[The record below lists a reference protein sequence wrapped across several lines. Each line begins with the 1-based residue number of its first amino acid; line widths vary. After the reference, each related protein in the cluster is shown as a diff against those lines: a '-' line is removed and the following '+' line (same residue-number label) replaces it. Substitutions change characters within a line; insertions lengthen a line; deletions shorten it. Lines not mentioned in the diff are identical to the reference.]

1 MASSPRGTFLFAG
14 DDLTEGIYG
23 ESYVE
28 RIAKALY
35 QGGGGLQGDVVNAG
49 QAGDTV
55 ASLLKR
61 IDAPLQ
67 QHLPHW
73 VILGVGGNDAWLSW
87 LGSHS
92 VGWWLWLRYRRLWF
106 GQTPTTDLDQFAACY
121 RALIDKARQVNARV
135 LVCTTTP
142 VGEKLSSP
150 VNRHLAR
157 LNGVI
162 KHVAAESQ
170 VPVADVWQAFVEEL
184 STLSRPSSYVAGE
197 WLFTVLDRRRLQ
209 SRSPDEIASR
219 RRLHLTF
226 DGVHLNSRGA
236 DLWARVVL
244 AALAQT
250 QGAAVAPSQSPA
262 WQLGIP
268 CFQRGSLQVCA
279 SPGWGARARDV
290 ADILVESYECL
301 SSLTGVHPAV
311 QVAVLTQAHWSH
323 VAGTLPYPRP
333 AARWEGRLGV
343 VFVPQAYD
351 DRFQRD
357 VHLPEAVASVTS
369 WPPALQGVGVSAKA
383 TALAD
388 LLAVQELARLFL
400 QELQVTAA
408 DPLLD
413 DLMAACLAQVAIHAR
428 EGEAAVSMAAAW
440 DTWGEVLA
448 RAGDQEG
455 QIRLQARA
463 LFEAHGEGV
472 ITSIVEQAHNMG
484 QRWTTSLE
492 SLDAES
498 ELEPVR
504 RSQ

>member
-1 MASSPRGTFLFAG
+1 MASSPRSIFLFAG
-14 DDLTEGIYG
+14 DDLTEGTCG
-23 ESYVE
+23 EGYVE
-28 RIAKALY
+28 RVAKALY
-35 QGGGGLQGDVVNAG
+35 QGAGGLQGDVINAG

-67 QHLPHW
+67 QYAPHW
-73 VILGVGGNDAWLSW
+73 VILAVGRNDAWMSW
-87 LGSHS
+87 LSSHS
-92 VGWWLWLRYRRLWF
+92 IGWWLWLRYRRLSF
-106 GQTPTTDLDQFAACY
+106 GQTPITDLDQFAASY
-121 RALIDKARQVNARV
+121 RALIDRARQINARV
-135 LVCTTTP
+135 LVCTATP

-162 KHVAAESQ
+162 KHVAAECQ

-197 WLFTVLDRRRLQ
+197 WMFTLLDRRRLQ

-244 AALAQT
+244 TALARA
-250 QGAAVAPSQSPA
+250 QGVAVAQSESPA

-268 CFQRGSLQVCA
+268 CFEKGSLRICA

-290 ADILVESYECL
+290 ADTLAEAYECL
-301 SSLTGVHPAV
+301 SSLTGVRPAV

-323 VAGTLPYPRP
+323 VAGVLPYPRP

-343 VFVPQAYD
+343 VFMPQAYD
-351 DRFQRD
+351 ERFQRD
-357 VHLPEAVASVTS
+357 VHLPEAVALVTS
-369 WPPALQGVGVSAKA
+369 WPPALEGVGASARA

-408 DPLLD
+408 DPVLD
-413 DLMAACLAQVAIHAR
+413 HLMAACLTQVAIHAR
-428 EGEAAVSMAAAW
+428 EGESAAAMAAGW

-472 ITSIVEQAHNMG
+472 IASIVEQSHAMDENLA
-484 QRWTTSLE
+484 TSLE
-492 SLDAES
+492 RLDAGS
-498 ELEPVR
+498 VPEPVGS
-504 RSQ
+504 SQ